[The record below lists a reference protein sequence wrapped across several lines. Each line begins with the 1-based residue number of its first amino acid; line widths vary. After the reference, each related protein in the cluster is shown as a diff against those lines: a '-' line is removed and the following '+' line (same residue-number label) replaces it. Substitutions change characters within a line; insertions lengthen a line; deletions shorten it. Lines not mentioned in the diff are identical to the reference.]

1 MNAYAADW
9 GVTAIPVTV
18 TSVTYR
24 GLDYREPTWP
34 ELVAS
39 VRGIVPTDTPFMR
52 LAGDTRP
59 LTISV
64 DPRRLVKRSK
74 HQTAS
79 KNAELIARLNARRG
93 RDDA

>member
-1 MNAYAADW
+1 MKNDYAVGFGEW
-9 GVTAIPVTV
+9 AI
-18 TSVTYR
+18 SVAVESATYR
-24 GLDYREPTWP
+24 GLDWLEPTWP

-79 KNAELIARLNARRG
+79 KNAELLARLNARRVG
-93 RDDA
+93 